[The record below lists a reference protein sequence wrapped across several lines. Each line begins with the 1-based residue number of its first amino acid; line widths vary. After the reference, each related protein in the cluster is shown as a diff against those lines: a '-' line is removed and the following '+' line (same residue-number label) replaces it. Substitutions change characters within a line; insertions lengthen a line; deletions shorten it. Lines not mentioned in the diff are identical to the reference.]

1 MSEILHQ
8 REFFGT
14 HEKKTERIVTEEK
27 IWEGLGAFGQF
38 WAEKIYGDDCGFIR
52 GESGEIT
59 GLFCLCRK
67 ISGITGKLF
76 GGNIG
81 EI

>member
-27 IWEGLGAFGQF
+27 VLEDLGAFGQF
-38 WAEKIYGDDCGFIR
+38 WAKKISGDDYGFIR

-59 GLFCLCRK
+59 G
-67 ISGITGKLF
+67 
-76 GGNIG
+76 
-81 EI
+81 